1 MFIADR
7 ICATISRGFGSIE
20 MVIGFSSRPGSSSA
34 SNWLCNRARG
44 RTSQLANY
52 KDWEMRHVKPW
63 GLRAGPPSRNEE
75 LSDVRDSI
83 ASRIAAEAKV
93 TTHRL
98 VIGDEFAE
106 AAYRSAANCL
116 SRPGSLGGLGTREAF
131 RVDPT
136 DVDESGE
143 MIGFSAL
150 PHILS
155 TKKVPFHY
163 PPRPRAYAPLLPALE
178 EMPELLRR
186 AWTARTGAAD
196 NSLDGGNSSMST
208 TRGARAWASHASSAV
223 RD

>member
-1 MFIADR
+1 M
-7 ICATISRGFGSIE
+7 
-20 MVIGFSSRPGSSSA
+20 SSLGACGRA
-34 SNWLCNRARG
+34 S
-44 RTSQLANY
+44 
-52 KDWEMRHVKPW
+52 
-63 GLRAGPPSRNEE
+63 PPSRNEE

-136 DVDESGE
+136 DIDESGE

-150 PHILS
+150 PAHS
-155 TKKVPFHY
+155 
-163 PPRPRAYAPLLPALE
+163 
-178 EMPELLRR
+178 
-186 AWTARTGAAD
+186 
-196 NSLDGGNSSMST
+196 
-208 TRGARAWASHASSAV
+208 
-223 RD
+223 